1 MRGWGYRRVKRH
13 LLTKAGVLNIMQAG
27 KYTAPELAEEE
38 ILEKAKSDS
47 STRCIACAEATY
59 MIIQAFGRIAT
70 S

>member
-1 MRGWGYRRVKRH
+1 
-13 LLTKAGVLNIMQAG
+13 MQAG
-27 KYTAPELAEEE
+27 KSRALELAEEE

-47 STRCIACAEATY
+47 FARCIACAEATY